1 MFLELPRGRRLDL
14 SSPVVM
20 GILNATPDSFSD
32 GGCHLDVDS
41 AAAAAYRMLDEGAAI
56 IDIGGESTR
65 PGSDPVSVGEECDR
79 VLPLIER
86 LCSDRPD
93 CIVSIDTMKPEVMQG
108 ACRAGAAIIND
119 VYALQ
124 APGAFDV
131 AVAEQAA
138 ICLMHMQGEPKT
150 MQQAPSYRSVVD
162 EVLSFLDARVA
173 ACRARGIPDARLLID
188 PGFGFGKML
197 DHNLELLVQLDRFQS
212 LRLPILVGLSRKG
225 MLGQVTGQPVSG
237 RMAAGLSAAA
247 IAVWNGARIVR
258 THDVAATVDA
268 VKVADAARR
277 AAQALL
283 ASS

>member
-14 SSPVVM
+14 SAPVVM

-32 GGCHLDVDS
+32 GGRHLELDMAL
-41 AAAAAYRMLDEGAAI
+41 AAAHRMLDEGAVI

-65 PGSDPVSVGEECDR
+65 PGSDPVSAGEECDR

-86 LCSDRPD
+86 LCAERHD
-93 CIVSIDTMKPEVMQG
+93 CVVSIDTMKPAVMQA

-124 APGAFDV
+124 APGAIEV
-131 AVAEQAA
+131 AVSEQAA

-150 MQQAPSYRSVVD
+150 MQQAPAYQAVVN
-162 EVLSFLDARVA
+162 EVMSFLARRVA
-173 ACRARGIPDARLLID
+173 ACRVNGIPATRLLID
-188 PGFGFGKML
+188 PGFGFGKTL
-197 DHNLELLVQLDRFQS
+197 EHNLELLVQLGRFQS
-212 LRLPILVGLSRKG
+212 LRLPILVGMSRKG
-225 MLGQVTGQPVSG
+225 MLGQITGQPVSG

-247 IAVWNGARIVR
+247 IAVWNGARIIR

-268 VKVADAARR
+268 VKVANVARH
-277 AAQALL
+277 AAQASL